1 MVIPNAAFVR
11 LDADAAA
18 QETYQTLETTNFRL
32 ENAAVLLKLTDKPEE
47 QNSLAGSE
55 RVSTATE
62 GENSDAL
69 QSIPS
74 VQVSGS
80 HYEIG
85 HGIGRRFEAMIRSRF
100 EKDEKLRDILLP
112 YAATEDGRA
121 AVEQLSRENR

>member
-18 QETYQTLETTNFRL
+18 QETYRTLETTNFRL
-32 ENAAVLLKLTDKPEE
+32 ENAAFLLKLTDKPKE
-47 QNSLAGSE
+47 QNSLEGSE
-55 RVSTATE
+55 RASTATE
-62 GENSDAL
+62 SENSDAL
-69 QSIPS
+69 ESIPS
-74 VQVSGS
+74 VRVSGS

-85 HGIGRRFEAMIRSRF
+85 HGIGRRFKEMIRSRF